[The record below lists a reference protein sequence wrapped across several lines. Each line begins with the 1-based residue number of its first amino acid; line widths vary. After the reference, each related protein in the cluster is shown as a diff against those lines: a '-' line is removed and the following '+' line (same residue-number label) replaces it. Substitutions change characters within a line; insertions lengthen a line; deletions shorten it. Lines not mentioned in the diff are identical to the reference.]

1 MKACKRSWKIE
12 LIEKSNP
19 HWLDIAQMKVWPI
32 PQRAVFADL
41 RKQLMEDGKRGEQ
54 NPRY

>member
-1 MKACKRSWKIE
+1 MKAWRRAWKIE
-12 LIEKSNP
+12 LVKKTNP

-54 NPRY
+54 NPR